1 MKSGGDSWV
10 TVDAHQHLWTVDGG
24 YTWLDDAALEP
35 IRRTFT
41 PAMLQAELSAV
52 GVRHTVLV
60 EGGRCDRA
68 EAAELLRL
76 AADTPEIAGVV
87 AWLDPAAPDVEEAL
101 AGYRALPGG
110 DRLVGVRAQVQT
122 AATDYLD
129 RADVRRGLAAVGAA
143 GLAFDL
149 VIRADQLGSAARVA
163 RALPQVRFVLDH
175 LGKPRIRA
183 GELVDWRAAL
193 VDLAAAPNT
202 YAKLSG
208 LVTEAG
214 PGWTV
219 GDLRPYVR
227 EAVAAFGPDRL
238 MFGSDWPVCLL
249 AASYGEVH
257 AALVE
262 ALDPLPEPAA
272 RAIFG
277 GTAVAA
283 YGLRI
288 SADRRVPGAGSLP

>member
-1 MKSGGDSWV
+1 
-10 TVDAHQHLWTVDGG
+10 
-24 YTWLDDAALEP
+24 
-35 IRRTFT
+35 
-41 PAMLQAELSAV
+41 MLQAELSAV
-52 GVRHTVLV
+52 GIRHTVLV

-68 EAAELLRL
+68 EAADLLRL
-76 AADTPEIAGVV
+76 AAETPEIAGVV
-87 AWLDPAAPDVEEAL
+87 AWLDPAADDVADVI

-110 DRLVGVRAQVQT
+110 DLLVGVRPQVQSE
-122 AATDYLD
+122 AADYLD

-149 VIRADQLGSAARVA
+149 VIRADQLESAARLA
-163 RALPQVRFVLDH
+163 QALPQVRFVLDH

-214 PGWTV
+214 TGWTV

-249 AASYGEVH
+249 AAGYGEVH

-262 ALDPLPEPAA
+262 ALGPLPEPAT

-277 GTAVAA
+277 GTAIAA

-288 SADRRVPGAGSLP
+288 SADRSPTGPGALP